1 MNSGKR
7 EENVLFSE
15 FAEGLM
21 RALLGGGGVAG
32 LLEYC
37 RDKTGVGLAFF
48 RQSSAEPVIASGDEE
63 FAERCVFF
71 PMAEILRLYRGWRV
85 DGHGI
90 VGHLVAD
97 SRFVGRSSF
106 EELVPLVIDAILLC
120 LKPSESDEPD
130 IPKRGEILSRLLDA
144 PDAEAERLCASLG
157 EHIKLP
163 LDGGFYV
170 MSSYVDLRDPAGKPA
185 PEGLRA
191 LFAKYA
197 RILDSSPLEAIHAHT
212 GDFFA
217 TAFFCAEQKNF
228 GYLLDNVTELFSY
241 YPASLGAGWRLF
253 ARSGVGGCGDSPLC
267 FRRSF
272 RESGVAIRHALM
284 ENLPGTFAFWENL
297 GAFKL
302 LAVCPDIAGS
312 DLAKAVG
319 ELRTLQKAKKT
330 PLFSTLVHLVRN
342 YWNLTATAESLSL
355 HYNSMKYR
363 YDRIEEVLGRA
374 LGDERNRFEL
384 SLLVR
389 SILYDMDMRD
399 FLAAIS

>member
-1 MNSGKR
+1 MNSGTR
-7 EENVLFSE
+7 EENALFAE

-21 RALLGGGGVAG
+21 RALLRGRSVAG

-48 RQSSAEPVIASGDEE
+48 KQSSAEAAIASEDAE
-63 FAERCVFF
+63 FAERCAFF

-85 DGHGI
+85 DGHGV

-97 SRFVGRSSF
+97 SHFAGRGSF

-120 LKPSESDEPD
+120 LKPSEDDEPD
-130 IPKRGEILSRLLDA
+130 IPKRGDILSRLLDA
-144 PDAEAERLCASLG
+144 PDMEAERLCASLG
-157 EHIKLP
+157 EKLP

-170 MSSYVDLRDPAGKPA
+170 MSCYVDLMDPAGRPA
-185 PEGLRA
+185 PEGLRD

-197 RILDSSPLEAIHAHT
+197 KILDSSPLETIHAHT

-217 TAFFCAEQKNF
+217 TAFFCTEQKNF
-228 GYLLDNVTELFSY
+228 GYLLNNVAELFSY
-241 YPASLGAGWRLF
+241 YPATLGAKWQFFTRC
-253 ARSGVGGCGDSPLC
+253 GVGGRGDSPPC

-272 RESGVAIRHALM
+272 REAGVAIRHALM
-284 ENLPGTFAFWENL
+284 ENLPGAFASWEEL
-297 GAFKL
+297 GTFKL
-302 LAVCPDIAGS
+302 LAVRPDAAES
-312 DLAKAVG
+312 DLLRVMD
-319 ELRTLQKAKKT
+319 ELRTLQKVKKT

-363 YDRIEEVLGRA
+363 YDRIGEVLGRD

-389 SILYDMDMRD
+389 SILYDMDMRG
-399 FLAAIS
+399 FLSTIS